1 MLVRPPSF
9 SLVGEELDGYVGREE
24 MLDPEPPPATLVSDE
39 TGRKLYVRS
48 GGRGG
53 RL

>member
-1 MLVRPPSF
+1 MRPPSF
-9 SLVGEELDGYVGREE
+9 SLVGEELDRYVGREE
-24 MLDPEPPPATLVSDE
+24 VLPPELPPAMLVGDE
-39 TGRKLYVRS
+39 IGKKLYVRS